1 MLELSLF
8 IAAQWI
14 AGRIFRH
21 FGGPA
26 ILAEMITGII
36 LGPEVLKL
44 VPYAIPDPISGDPSI
59 LVLIGNM
66 GVSLM
71 IFESGMHLHFDKVK
85 EVGKQALGIACVG
98 TLAPIALGVGVGY
111 ALGFDMFPDALSI
124 GVALAPTSVGISLNM
139 LGSSKMLN
147 TTPGQTII
155 TAAFID
161 DIFSLVM
168 LVILIN
174 VSKGDITAGA
184 ILIPLV
190 ASFAFVGFGVVLALK
205 VMPKGVKR
213 LIKAISKDDKASLQ
227 PRDEIHIGIMIIFVV
242 FFGWIGAL
250 IGSHLLGTFVAGV
263 AFAQVSRSGLVWTRQ
278 VKRIVSWMMRLFFS
292 ASIAFSIPVSV
303 MFTVEAFWKGLVL
316 AAVPC
321 IGGKILSGMASGPT
335 KWIVGWA
342 MVARGEFAYLV
353 AQTAKDAECKSCTS
367 AIVNATAA
375 GALLGDAAGGMDGRS
390 LAGTEDVAEGAR
402 MMLSPKG
409 YAALVWALLW
419 STILAPIFFKV
430 VLSNFVKRK
439 GEIARAT
446 DIGGDL
452 EGQRN
457 QRFVV
462 RIVGLHHVGIL
473 HEVMDVLHACEL
485 DVLEAHAET
494 DDHVDVDKFVVAPRQ
509 GGDLDDE
516 KLHEIAARVKEAIDD
531 EESQVVFEPIDT
543 SQDLDSTGVLQIR
556 MIGDHHPDI
565 LHEIFDLL
573 AEEDLDVVRA
583 VIDEHTAMDT
593 HGDTTPKMTPAEKA
607 AAKAESRGRSRTG
620 SVGNFFKKTPAKDA
634 SAAGTANAKPPMK
647 RRQSVSQA
655 LKETETIYARSR
667 EDPKTGKRPPV
678 NSEKRIVLRK
688 RIEELIH
695 THECHGEVMLRMV
708 EEADAHEE
716 AHPITAIAQDDEVI
730 IITTHGKHHPD
741 IIHEV
746 LDEIAKLHLEV
757 LHAEIVQPGKGEDK
771 SLMYVRNNADEDMP
785 ETEAA
790 TERSRRH
797 EIRKHLTSVFEKH
810 KLDGH
815 VSVRPLQGD
824 RKKVIPAGKLEAELA
839 KSDSKRYR
847 ASSDNLNHLRN

>member
-1 MLELSLF
+1 MLELALF

-26 ILAEMITGII
+26 ILAEMITGIV

-44 VPYAIPDPISGDPSI
+44 VPYAVEDPITHDPSI
-59 LVLIGNM
+59 LVLIGNI

-85 EVGKQALGIACVG
+85 QVGKQALGIAIVG
-98 TLAPIALGVGVGY
+98 TGAPIAIGVGMGY
-111 ALGFDMFPDALSI
+111 VLGFDVFPDALSI
-124 GVALAPTSVGISLNM
+124 GVALAPTSVGISLNV
-139 LGSSKMLN
+139 LGSNKMLN

-174 VSKGDITAGA
+174 VSKGEVTAGA
-184 ILIPLV
+184 IIIPLV
-190 ASFAFVGFGVVLALK
+190 ASFAFVGLGVVLGIK
-205 VMPKGVKR
+205 FMPKGVKK
-213 LIKAISKDDKASLQ
+213 LIKTISKNDQASLQ
-227 PRDEIHIGIMIIFVV
+227 PRDEIHIGIMILFVV
-242 FFGWIGAL
+242 FFGWVGSV

-263 AFAQVSRSGLVWTRQ
+263 SFAQVSRSGLVWSRQ

-303 MFTVEAFWKGLVL
+303 MFTFEAFWKGLVL

-335 KWIVGWA
+335 KWIIGWA

-353 AQTAKDAECKSCTS
+353 AQTAKDAECKSCRTTS
-367 AIVNATAA
+367 NLSKPIRT
-375 GALLGDAAGGMDGRS
+375 
-390 LAGTEDVAEGAR
+390 
-402 MMLSPKG
+402 MLSPEG

-419 STILAPIFFKV
+419 STVLAPIFFKI
-430 VLSNFVKRK
+430 VLKSFVKKK
-439 GEIARAT
+439 GDTVRAI

-452 EGQRN
+452 ESQRN

-462 RIVGLHHVGIL
+462 RVVGLHHVGIL

-509 GGDLDDE
+509 GGDLDNE
-516 KLHEIAARVKEAIDD
+516 KLHEIAGRVKEALDD
-531 EESQVVFEPIDT
+531 DESQVVFEPIDT
-543 SQDLDSTGVLQIR
+543 SIDLDSTGVLQIR

-573 AEEDLDVVRA
+573 AEEELDVVRA
-583 VIDEHTAMDT
+583 VIDEHTAMDN
-593 HGDTTPKMTPAEKA
+593 HGENPAQQVAAEADSGRPRTTRSGSFLRRKQKPEETETAPALK
-607 AAKAESRGRSRTG
+607 RGLSM
-620 SVGNFFKKTPAKDA
+620 S
-634 SAAGTANAKPPMK
+634 
-647 RRQSVSQA
+647 A
-655 LKETETIYARSR
+655 LKETEMIYARSR
-667 EDPKTGKRPPV
+667 EDPETGHRPPI

-708 EEADAHEE
+708 DEADAHEE
-716 AHPITAIAQDDEVI
+716 VHPITAIEQDDEVAI
-730 IITTHGKHHPD
+730 VTTHGVHHPD

-746 LDEIAKLHLEV
+746 LDEIASLHLEV
-757 LHAEIVQPGKGEDK
+757 LHAEITQPGKGEDR
-771 SLMYVRNNADEDMP
+771 SLMYVRNIVDENMP
-785 ETEAA
+785 ETEPA
-790 TERSRRH
+790 TGRNRRNR
-797 EIRKHLTSVFEKH
+797 IRKHLTNVFEKH
-810 KLDGH
+810 QIDGH
-815 VSVRPLQGD
+815 VSVRPLEGD
-824 RKKVIPAGKLEAELA
+824 RKHVIPVGKLEEELLKA
-839 KSDSKRYR
+839 KARKLSK
-847 ASSDNLNHLRN
+847 